1 MMIEFTIYVILAAF
15 LFWPERG
22 IVMRWQRGRRLR
34 SRQAIEDALM
44 HINQRQHE
52 GRPGSIESLSSSMK
66 LPPRYIL
73 ELVNRMDQ
81 QGLLNVTGD
90 GLSLSSDGHRW
101 ALQVVRA
108 HRLFERYLADE
119 TAVPMEAL
127 HTTAHRLEHTV
138 SVDQVNKMD
147 ADMGHPAYDPQGDPI
162 PNESGEVEPLAGQ
175 SLVDWPVNEIAL
187 IVHIEDEPDEVY
199 AQIIAD
205 GLEPGMLLTVIEST
219 GTRIVCES
227 ERNEHVLAPVVAAN
241 ITVQAAPSGISRRQ
255 GDRLSELGLGSKGR
269 VVAIDAAC
277 RGLTRRRFLDLG
289 ITPGVTIESVLEN
302 AFNDPTA
309 YRVRGAMI
317 ALRREQADMVWIENA
332 ERK

>member
-1 MMIEFTIYVILAAF
+1 
-15 LFWPERG
+15 
-22 IVMRWQRGRRLR
+22 
-34 SRQAIEDALM
+34 
-44 HINQRQHE
+44 
-52 GRPGSIESLSSSMK
+52 
-66 LPPRYIL
+66 
-73 ELVNRMDQ
+73 
-81 QGLLNVTGD
+81 
-90 GLSLSSDGHRW
+90 
-101 ALQVVRA
+101 
-108 HRLFERYLADE
+108 
-119 TAVPMEAL
+119 
-127 HTTAHRLEHTV
+127 
-138 SVDQVNKMD
+138 
-147 ADMGHPAYDPQGDPI
+147 
-162 PNESGEVEPLAGQ
+162 
-175 SLVDWPVNEIAL
+175 
-187 IVHIEDEPDEVY
+187 
-199 AQIIAD
+199 
-205 GLEPGMLLTVIEST
+205 MLLTVIEST